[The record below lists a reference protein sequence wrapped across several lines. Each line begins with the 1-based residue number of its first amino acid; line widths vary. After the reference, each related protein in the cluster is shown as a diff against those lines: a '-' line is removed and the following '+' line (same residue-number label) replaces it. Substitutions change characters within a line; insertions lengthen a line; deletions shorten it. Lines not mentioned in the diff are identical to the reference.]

1 MVTRCDVGAPAP
13 RFSLLLA
20 LALSSAVMAQ
30 APSPKPSSV
39 SPGAVSPGAAS
50 PSVGLPAVGVPSGAS
65 APTDKPQDATPVYG
79 KIVAESAPLRC
90 WASAVATPPAYED
103 VLKKGQVVRLGRSE
117 NGFREVL
124 LPLGPMGYIS
134 KRFTT
139 AGEGGAVATKGT
151 KVAFRYRPRTSE
163 APVAQ
168 MPDAT
173 KLHVVALEDG
183 WYKARIQ
190 GVEAWVAEAEVQV
203 VASDPDVVAASG
215 MLGRLMNAAVQE
227 RLDAIAAEQ
236 KQNEQDSIDLEAV
249 KVVEVAFEKEI
260 AKPIDEQQFAPLQKT
275 LAKVAEDLAPEGVA
289 RNACAALQKRLETQQ
304 WIVEATAARNEQPP
318 ISDAAPAKPTSLDR
332 LERFESIGWLRY
344 ESRLAGPGIF
354 YIEKGGR
361 RQHLL
366 SCNTGRFDLS
376 LFVGRE
382 VGVIGPRRRP
392 IAETLSV
399 LDVER
404 IEVLGTM
411 RR

>member
-1 MVTRCDVGAPAP
+1 MVTRCDVGGSAP

-20 LALSSAVMAQ
+20 LTLSSAVMAQ

-39 SPGAVSPGAAS
+39 APSAAV
-50 PSVGLPAVGVPSGAS
+50 VLPRATS
-65 APTDKPQDATPVYG
+65 PTDAPQEAAPVFG

-124 LPLGPMGYIS
+124 LPFGPMGYVS
-134 KRFTT
+134 KRFTKASDDGVVLT
-139 AGEGGAVATKGT
+139 MGT

-173 KLHVVALEDG
+173 TLHVVSLADG
-183 WYKARIQ
+183 WYKARMQ

-203 VASDPDVVAASG
+203 VPSDPDVVAASAE
-215 MLGRLMNAAVQE
+215 LGKQMQAAVQQ
-227 RLDAIAAEQ
+227 RLDAIAVEQ
-236 KQNEQDSIDLEAV
+236 KQQEQNNIDLEAV
-249 KVVEVAFEKEI
+249 KVVEAAFEKEM

-275 LAKVAEDLAPEGVA
+275 LAKVADELATEGVA
-289 RNACAALQKRLETQQ
+289 RTACAALQKRLETQQ
-304 WIVEATAARNEQPP
+304 WIVEATAARNEKPP
-318 ISDAAPAKPTSLDR
+318 VSNATPAKPTSKDR

-344 ESRLAGPGIF
+344 ESRLAGPGIY

-404 IEVLGTM
+404 IEVLGAM

>member
-1 MVTRCDVGAPAP
+1 MVSRCDVGGPAP
-13 RFSLLLA
+13 RFSLFLA
-20 LALSSAVMAQ
+20 LALSSAVVAQ
-30 APSPKPSSV
+30 APSPKPSSI
-39 SPGAVSPGAAS
+39 
-50 PSVGLPAVGVPSGAS
+50 LPVGVVPPKVMAAAT
-65 APTDKPQDATPVYG
+65 APTNKPQDAAPVYG
-79 KIVAESAPLRC
+79 RIVAESAPLRC

-117 NGFREVL
+117 NGFREVM
-124 LPLGPMGYIS
+124 LPLGPMGYVS
-134 KRFTT
+134 KRFTK
-139 AGEGGAVATKGT
+139 AGDDGVVVTKGT

-173 KLHVVALEDG
+173 HLHVVALEDG

-190 GVEAWVAEAEVQV
+190 GVEAWVAESEVQV
-203 VASDPDVVAASG
+203 VPSDPAVVAANG
-215 MLGRLMNAAVQE
+215 ELVKLMQAAVQV

-236 KQNEQDSIDLEAV
+236 KRKEQDHIDLEAV
-249 KVVEVAFEKEI
+249 KVVEMAFKKEM
-260 AKPIDEQQFAPLQKT
+260 AKSIDEQQFAPLQET
-275 LAKVAEDLAPEGVA
+275 LAKVIDDLTTDGVA
-289 RNACAALQKRLETQQ
+289 RIACAALQKRLETQQ
-304 WIVEATAARNEQPP
+304 WIVEATAARNEKPP
-318 ISDAAPAKPTSLDR
+318 ASNPAPAKPVSKDR

-344 ESRLAGPGIF
+344 ESRLAGPGIY

-392 IAETLSV
+392 IAASLSV

-404 IEVLGTM
+404 IEVLGAM

>member
-1 MVTRCDVGAPAP
+1 MVTRCDVGGPAP
-13 RFSLLLA
+13 LFSLFLA
-20 LALSSAVMAQ
+20 LVLSSALMAQ

-39 SPGAVSPGAAS
+39 LPGATAPPKVAA
-50 PSVGLPAVGVPSGAS
+50 PAT
-65 APTDKPQDATPVYG
+65 APTEKPQDAVPVYG
-79 KIVAESAPLRC
+79 RILVESAPLRC
-90 WASAVATPPAYED
+90 WASAVATPPVYED
-103 VLKKGQVVRLGRSE
+103 VLTKDQVARLGRSE
-117 NGFREVL
+117 NGFREVI
-124 LPLGPMGYIS
+124 LPLGPMGYVS
-134 KRFTT
+134 KRFTK
-139 AGEGGAVATKGT
+139 ASDDGAVVTKGT

-173 KLHVVALEDG
+173 ELHVVELVDG

-190 GVEAWVAEAEVQV
+190 GVEAWVAESEIQV
-203 VASDPDVVAASG
+203 VPSDPSVIAASDELRKRTQAV
-215 MLGRLMNAAVQE
+215 VQE
-227 RLDAIAAEQ
+227 RLDGIAAEQ
-236 KQNEQDSIDLEAV
+236 KQKERDRIDLEAV
-249 KVVEVAFEKEI
+249 QVVEAAFLKEM

-275 LAKVAEDLAPEGVA
+275 LAKVIGDLESDGVA
-289 RNACAALQKRLETQQ
+289 RTACASLQKRLETQQ
-304 WIVEATAARNEQPP
+304 WIVEATAARNEKPP
-318 ISDAAPAKPTSLDR
+318 VISTPPTKPVAKDR

-344 ESRLAGPGIF
+344 ESRLTGPGVY

-361 RQHLL
+361 RQHQL

-392 IAETLSV
+392 IAALLSV

-404 IEVLGTM
+404 IEVLGAM

>member
-1 MVTRCDVGAPAP
+1 MVIRSDVGGPAP
-13 RFSLLLA
+13 LFSLFLA

-30 APSPKPSSV
+30 APSPKPSSIL
-39 SPGAVSPGAAS
+39 PGAVAPPKATT
-50 PSVGLPAVGVPSGAS
+50 PAT
-65 APTDKPQDATPVYG
+65 APTDKPQDAAPVYG
-79 KIVAESAPLRC
+79 RIVAESAPLRC

-103 VLKKGQVVRLGRSE
+103 VLKKGQVARLGRSE
-117 NGFREVL
+117 NGFREVM
-124 LPLGPMGYIS
+124 LPLGPMGYVS
-134 KRFTT
+134 KRFTQ
-139 AGEGGAVATKGT
+139 AGDDGVVVTKGT

-173 KLHVVALEDG
+173 QLHVVALEDG

-190 GVEAWVAEAEVQV
+190 GVEAWVAESEVQV
-203 VASDPDVVAASG
+203 VPSDPSVVAASG
-215 MLGRLMNAAVQE
+215 ELRKLMQAAVQD

-236 KQNEQDSIDLEAV
+236 KQKEQDHIDLEAV
-249 KVVEVAFEKEI
+249 KVVEMAFLKEM
-260 AKPIDEQQFAPLQKT
+260 AKPIDEQQLEPLQKT
-275 LAKVAEDLAPEGVA
+275 LAKVVGDLESNGVA
-289 RNACAALQKRLETQQ
+289 RTACAALQKRLETQQ
-304 WIVEATAARNEQPP
+304 WIVEATAARNEKPP
-318 ISDAAPAKPTSLDR
+318 VNTAPPAKPVAKDR

-344 ESRLAGPGIF
+344 ESRLAGPGVY

-392 IAETLSV
+392 IAALLSV

-404 IEVLGTM
+404 IEVLGAM